1 MARKPLKLT
10 KNALMLLGIIALL
23 LITFLVLKFGGT
35 KSEQPEKKITE
46 TLYILT
52 ENKSRTFCK
61 NLRKLIVLFLIY
73 GETDTIMVENGFL
86 LEIDR

>member
-1 MARKPLKLT
+1 
-10 KNALMLLGIIALL
+10 MLWVSCDLFDI
-23 LITFLVLKFGGT
+23 V
-35 KSEQPEKKITE
+35 SKKITE
-46 TLYILT
+46 TLYIPT
-52 ENKSRTFCK
+52 ENKSRAFCK